1 MAGRERQLVD
11 ESVTDVAGMR
21 RAFRVGPMTRLLP
34 TKHEAMQLMLGLLG
48 LAADAAWGHR
58 GPVFFLVCVAVGLV
72 CELASRP
79 LWSFHPSLA
88 QSAWTVRGVSL
99 FIGIAWAGLITG
111 GLAVASRLGGEVP
124 LPFIVVL
131 GVVMGVLGNVI
142 ESLFAW
148 TGALQYR
155 VEHPVLAFPFR
166 RAPLVFGVPASIR
179 FGYFTSFVG
188 LAFGLSVALG

>member
-1 MAGRERQLVD
+1 
-11 ESVTDVAGMR
+11 
-21 RAFRVGPMTRLLP
+21 
-34 TKHEAMQLMLGLLG
+34 MQLTLGLLG

-58 GPVFFLVCVAVGLV
+58 GFVFFLVCVAVGLV

-88 QSAWTVRGVSL
+88 QSPWTVRGVSL

-111 GLAVASRLGGEVP
+111 GLAVASRLGAEVP